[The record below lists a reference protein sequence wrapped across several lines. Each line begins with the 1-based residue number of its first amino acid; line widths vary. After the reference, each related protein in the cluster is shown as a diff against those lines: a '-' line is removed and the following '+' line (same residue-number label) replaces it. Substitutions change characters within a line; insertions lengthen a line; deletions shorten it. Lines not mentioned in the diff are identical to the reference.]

1 MKLIPADDP
10 LLKTV
15 LEDFDF
21 SNPPVDPE
29 ELSTQMVEYMRECE
43 GIGLSAN
50 QIGLPHR
57 VFVME
62 GEPAY
67 ACFNPRIIMPGEEL
81 VMLEEGCLS
90 FIGLNV
96 KIKRAKS
103 IKVRFQ
109 GPDGEVYTK
118 TFTGMTARV
127 FQHELDHL
135 NGIVFYSRANTFH
148 RDAAF
153 KKWKKWKQ
161 KYEHL
166 LSVE

>member
-1 MKLIPADDP
+1 MKLVPSTHP
-10 LLKTV
+10 LLRTV
-15 LEDFDF
+15 LDEFDF
-21 SNPPVDPE
+21 NDPIADPQQ
-29 ELSTQMVEYMRECE
+29 LATDMVEYMRECE

-50 QIGLPHR
+50 QFGMNAR
-57 VFVME
+57 VFAME
-62 GEPAY
+62 GEPAFV
-67 ACFNPRIIMPGEEL
+67 CFNPRIVMYGEEQ
-81 VMLEEGCLS
+81 VILEEGCLS
-90 FIGLNV
+90 YVGLAV
-96 KIKRAKS
+96 KVKRAKT

-135 NGIVFYSRANTFH
+135 NGIVFYSHANTFH
-148 RDAAF
+148 RDTAF

-166 LSVE
+166 LFVE